1 MLSDA
6 AVAMGRGVALW
17 QNMRAVNLWR
27 DRRGTVLPYVAMML
41 AVIVG
46 LAALAI
52 DGSRLM
58 SVQTQLQNAA
68 DALALA
74 GAAELDRRPD
84 SIIRAEAAIRG
95 LIANPVTG
103 AGIEQVA
110 EVSSVDFLRSLPP
123 SDDLPITTVNLTD
136 DPTLAGYI
144 QVTVKPVTMLTIF
157 PLSLLSGRRI
167 ISVSAQAVAGYDQ
180 VLCDATPLYV
190 CNPFEMPG
198 MSYYQ
203 ATQALVAASQDP
215 GSQRRLIR
223 LAGSQLNNG
232 AYGTGTVGYIA
243 PDTGLLPAASCG
255 PGAGYGVPQA
265 LAAPQVHACFRLS
278 AVNILP
284 SEDQQAMA
292 GLNTRF
298 DIYGNGFDACRIY
311 APDQN
316 VRKGYITVGTPN
328 WCNAVPGG
336 PNWPIPIPQAA
347 ALPVDQNMITG
358 QWHVR
363 HQRRAR

>member
-1 MLSDA
+1 
-6 AVAMGRGVALW
+6 
-17 QNMRAVNLWR
+17 MRAVNLWH

-41 AVIVG
+41 AVIIG

-95 LIANPVTG
+95 LIANPVSGT
-103 AGIEQVA
+103 GIEQVA
-110 EVSSVDFLRSLPP
+110 QVSSVDFLRSLPP
-123 SDDLPITTVNLTD
+123 SDDLPMTTANLTD
-136 DPTLAGYI
+136 DPTLAAYI

-223 LAGSQLNNG
+223 LAGSQFNNG

-243 PDTGLLPAASCG
+243 PDTGLLPAALHHR
-255 PGAGYGVPQA
+255 PG
-265 LAAPQVHACFRLS
+265 LR
-278 AVNILP
+278 
-284 SEDQQAMA
+284 
-292 GLNTRF
+292 R
-298 DIYGNGFDACRIY
+298 
-311 APDQN
+311 
-316 VRKGYITVGTPN
+316 
-328 WCNAVPGG
+328 
-336 PNWPIPIPQAA
+336 A
-347 ALPVDQNMITG
+347 ALRAG
-358 QWHVR
+358 
-363 HQRRAR
+363 RRARNCPPRGAPPACW